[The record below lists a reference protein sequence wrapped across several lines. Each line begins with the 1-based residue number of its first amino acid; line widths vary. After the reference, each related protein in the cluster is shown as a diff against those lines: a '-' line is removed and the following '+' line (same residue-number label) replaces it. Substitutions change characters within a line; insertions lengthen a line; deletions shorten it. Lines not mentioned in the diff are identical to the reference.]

1 MKVRVL
7 GCSGTIGRGDDTTSF
22 LLDDDILVDAGT
34 GVGRLTLDEMCRISD
49 IFLTHAHM
57 DHIAGLPMMVDA
69 VSAAYMGREHTI
81 NVHALPETVDTLRQH
96 MFNGEVW
103 PDFSRLPSP
112 RRPAMR
118 FHMLDAGQ
126 TREVAG
132 RIIEALPACH
142 SVPAVG
148 YAVRAR
154 RGSNTP
160 WWVFSGDTGMC
171 PAFWRRISRMDVGAL
186 FIETAFSNR
195 CAELARLSL
204 HLTPQML
211 AECLELMAPG
221 ADYPVYV
228 THLKPSETKLIL
240 SELKELKESARGR
253 RIARAHI
260 QRLLADD
267 EIELEGEAVVPMAET
282 MPMPLMPEP
291 TISDVLAPIPA
302 TEAVPLMS
310 ELDFDGVRLSAAG

>member
-7 GCSGTIGRGDDTTSF
+7 GCSGTIGRGSDTTSF

-34 GVGRLTLDEMCRISD
+34 GVGQLTLDEMCHISD

-81 NVHALPETVDTLRQH
+81 NVHALPETVDTLRRH

-132 RIIEALPACH
+132 RVIEALPANH

-154 RGSNTP
+154 QGNAP
-160 WWVFSGDTGMC
+160 WWVFSGDTGPC
-171 PAFWRRISRMDVGAL
+171 PAFWRRISRMNVGAL
-186 FIETAFSNR
+186 FMECAFSNR

-204 HLTPQML
+204 HLTPAML
-211 AECLELMAPG
+211 AESLELMAPG
-221 ADYPVYV
+221 ADYPIYV
-228 THLKPSETKLIL
+228 THLKPSEARLIL
-240 SELKELKESARGR
+240 SELKDLKERKRGR
-253 RIARAHI
+253 GIARAHI
-260 QRLLADD
+260 QRLLSDD
-267 EIELEGEAVVPMAET
+267 VIELEGKAVAPMPET

-291 TISDVLAPIPA
+291 NIGDVLAPMPP
-302 TEAVPLMS
+302 TEVMPLMP
-310 ELDFDGVRLSAAG
+310 ELDLGGVRASAAA

>member
-7 GCSGTIGRGDDTTSF
+7 GCSGTIGRDSDTTSF
-22 LLDDDILVDAGT
+22 LVDDDILVDAGT

-81 NVHALPETVDTLRQH
+81 NVHARPETVDTLHRH

-118 FHMLDAGQ
+118 FHLLESGQ
-126 TREVAG
+126 VREVAG
-132 RIIEALPACH
+132 RIIEVLPAEH

-154 RGSNTP
+154 RGGAP
-160 WWVFSGDTGMC
+160 WWVFSGDTGVC
-171 PAFWRRISRMDVGAL
+171 PAFWQRISRMDVGAL
-186 FIETAFSNR
+186 VIETAFSNR
-195 CAELARLSL
+195 CTELARLSL
-204 HLTPQML
+204 HLTPDML
-211 AECLELMAPG
+211 AECLELMPPDAN
-221 ADYPVYV
+221 YPVYV
-228 THLKPSETKLIL
+228 THLKPSEIPLIL
-240 SELKELKESARGR
+240 SELKELKERFPERGIGRAR
-253 RIARAHI
+253 I
-260 QRLLADD
+260 QRLLAG
-267 EIELEGEAVVPMAET
+267 EVIELAGEAVVPMAET
-282 MPMPLMPEP
+282 VPMPLMPEP
-291 TISDVLAPIPA
+291 DIGNVLAP
-302 TEAVPLMS
+302 V
-310 ELDFDGVRLSAAG
+310 AA

>member
-7 GCSGTIGRGDDTTSF
+7 GCSGTIGRDSDTTSF
-22 LLDDDILVDAGT
+22 LVDDDILVDAGT

-81 NVHALPETVDTLRQH
+81 NIHALPETVDTLRRH
-96 MFNGEVW
+96 LFNGEVW

-112 RRPAMR
+112 RRPALR
-118 FHMLDAGQ
+118 FQLLDTGQ
-126 TREVAG
+126 VREVAG
-132 RIIEALPACH
+132 RVIEVLPACH

-154 RGSNTP
+154 MGNAP
-160 WWVFSGDTGMC
+160 WWVFSGDTGIC
-171 PAFWRRISRMDVGAL
+171 PAFWQRISRMDVGAL

-195 CAELARLSL
+195 CTELARLSL
-204 HLTPQML
+204 HMTPDML
-211 AECLELMAPG
+211 AECLELMPPH

-228 THLKPSETKLIL
+228 THLKPSEILLIL
-240 SELKELKESARGR
+240 SELKELKENFPER
-253 RIARAHI
+253 RIAGTHI
-260 QRLLADD
+260 QRLLSEDL
-267 EIELEGEAVVPMAET
+267 IELEGEAVVPMAET
-282 MPMPLMPEP
+282 VPMPLMPEP
-291 TISDVLAPIPA
+291 EISDVLAPV
-302 TEAVPLMS
+302 T
-310 ELDFDGVRLSAAG
+310 G

>member
-7 GCSGTIGRGDDTTSF
+7 GCSGTIGRDSDTTSF
-22 LLDDDILVDAGT
+22 LVDDDILVDAGT

-69 VSAAYMGREHTI
+69 VSAAYMGREHVI
-81 NVHALPETVDTLRQH
+81 NVHALPETVDTLRRH

-112 RRPAMR
+112 SRPAMR

-126 TREVAG
+126 VREVAG
-132 RIIEALPACH
+132 RVIEVLPANHC
-142 SVPAVG
+142 VPAVG

-154 RGSNTP
+154 RGGNTP
-160 WWVFSGDTGMC
+160 CWVFSGDTGVC
-171 PAFWRRISRMDVGAL
+171 PTFWKRISRMDVGAL

-195 CAELARLSL
+195 CAELAQLSL
-204 HLTPQML
+204 HMTPAML
-211 AECLELMAPG
+211 ADCLERLPPDVDV
-221 ADYPVYV
+221 DYPIYV
-228 THLKPSETKLIL
+228 THLKPSETQLIL
-240 SELKELKESARGR
+240 SELKDLRKSDPTR
-253 RIARAHI
+253 RIARVRI
-260 QRLLADD
+260 QRLLPDTV
-267 EIELEGEAVVPMAET
+267 IELAGEAVAPMPAT

-291 TISDVLAPIPA
+291 DIGDVLAP
-302 TEAVPLMS
+302 M
-310 ELDFDGVRLSAAG
+310 AA

>member
-7 GCSGTIGRGDDTTSF
+7 GCSGTIGRDSHTTSF
-22 LLDDDILVDAGT
+22 LVDDDILVDAGT
-34 GVGRLTLDEMCRISD
+34 GVGRLTLDEMCHISD

-57 DHIAGLPMMVDA
+57 DHIAALPMMVDA

-81 NVHALPETVDTLRQH
+81 NVHARLETVDALRRH
-96 MFNGEVW
+96 MFNGEIW

-118 FHMLDAGQ
+118 FHLLEAGQ

-132 RIIEALPACH
+132 RIIEALPAHH

-154 RGSNTP
+154 MGNAP
-160 WWVFSGDTGMC
+160 WWVFTGDTGLC

-186 FIETAFSNR
+186 VIETAFSNR
-195 CAELARLSL
+195 CNELARLSL
-204 HLTPQML
+204 HLTPAML

-221 ADYPVYV
+221 ADYPIYV
-228 THLKPSETKLIL
+228 THLKPSEILLIL
-240 SELKELKESARGR
+240 SELKELKERSRGR

-260 QRLLADD
+260 QRLLSDD
-267 EIELEGEAVVPMAET
+267 VIELEGKAVAPMPET

-291 TISDVLAPIPA
+291 DIGNVLAPVPP
-302 TEAVPLMS
+302 TVPMPLMPD
-310 ELDFDGVRLSAAG
+310 LDTGDVRVRVAG